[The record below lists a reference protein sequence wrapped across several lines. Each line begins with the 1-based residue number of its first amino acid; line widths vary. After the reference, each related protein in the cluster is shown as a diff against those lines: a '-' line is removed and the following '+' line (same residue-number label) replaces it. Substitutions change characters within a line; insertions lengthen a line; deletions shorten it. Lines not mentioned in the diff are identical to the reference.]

1 MELTK
6 VITKSQLHKEKGRGQ
21 KEVLWIKTK
30 RDSSNHMQDKENI
43 KQLQAQLGNLEV
55 QVADYRQIV
64 AELTEKLQAY
74 ESQYGKATFTSG
86 SSDKR

>member
-1 MELTK
+1 
-6 VITKSQLHKEKGRGQ
+6 
-21 KEVLWIKTK
+21 
-30 RDSSNHMQDKENI
+30 MQDKENI

-74 ESQYGKATFTSG
+74 ESQYGRATFTSG

>member
-1 MELTK
+1 
-6 VITKSQLHKEKGRGQ
+6 
-21 KEVLWIKTK
+21 
-30 RDSSNHMQDKENI
+30 MQDKENI

-64 AELTEKLQAY
+64 AELTEKLHAY